1 MHKEYATE
9 WLVLDF
15 AASGISIV
23 QDEEDWIDME
33 DYQSFAFTF
42 INPVLDNVTAI
53 LETCRTREGPW
64 TQVATLDDPKVA
76 DGYVLHGIV
85 GVGTDVAADRR
96 FDRFVRMRF
105 ESTGAGRVCLRMTG
119 ILKA

>member
-1 MHKEYATE
+1 
-9 WLVLDF
+9 
-15 AASGISIV
+15 
-23 QDEEDWIDME
+23 ME

>member
-15 AASGISIV
+15 AASGVSIV

-33 DYQSFAFTF
+33 DFQSFAFTLV
-42 INPVLDNVTAI
+42 NPVRENVTAI

-64 TQVATLDDPKVA
+64 TQIATIEATVRGDVGADADDPVQ
-76 DGYVLHGIV
+76 H
-85 GVGTDVAADRR
+85 VAADRR

-105 ESTGAGRVCLRMTG
+105 ESTDAGRICFRMTG

>member
-15 AASGISIV
+15 AASGVSIV

-33 DYQSFAFTF
+33 DFQSFAFTLV
-42 INPVLDNVTAI
+42 NRVRENVTAI

-64 TQVATLDDPKVA
+64 TQIATIDGPVAA
-76 DGYVLHGIV
+76 NGYTLHGIV

-105 ESTGAGRVCLRMTG
+105 ESTDAGRICFRMTG